1 MSLEYDRHKILNLAL
16 ILFEVVYIG
25 QETFDFL
32 VSPRDDIYWF
42 EYFYALSL
50 TAASDLQWM
59 PCTVLALVVEKA
71 MRVSIPD
78 VRFYLHTKVVVSL
91 NYITNDL

>member
-32 VSPRDDIYWF
+32 VSPRDDI
-42 EYFYALSL
+42 
-50 TAASDLQWM
+50 AASDLQ
-59 PCTVLALVVEKA
+59 
-71 MRVSIPD
+71 
-78 VRFYLHTKVVVSL
+78 
-91 NYITNDL
+91 